1 LRPTLLRWPQE
12 GIVPISHTRDTAGP
26 MARSVADL
34 ALLDGIITGAAVE
47 EKPANLKGLRL
58 GVPRALFWDNLH
70 PDTAK
75 IAGEMLAA
83 LKKAGVELIEADI
96 PDAGALDAAAGFP
109 IALYETIVD
118 LNKYLAGH
126 GTGLDFAKVVDQVAS
141 PDVKGILSSLLGASA
156 VPEPAYREAL
166 TVHRPKLQRA
176 YADYFKRERVEA
188 AIFPTTPLPACKI
201 GDDETTMLN
210 GAAVPTF
217 PTFIRNTSPG
227 SVAGIPGL
235 SLAAGMTPAGL
246 PVGMELDAAEGMD
259 RRLLAIG
266 LAIEPLL
273 PKLPPPRLD

>member
-1 LRPTLLRWPQE
+1 
-12 GIVPISHTRDTAGP
+12 
-26 MARSVADL
+26 
-34 ALLDGIITGAAVE
+34 
-47 EKPANLKGLRL
+47 
-58 GVPRALFWDNLH
+58 VPRGLFYENLH

-75 IAGEMLAA
+75 IAADTLAT
-83 LKKAGVELIEADI
+83 LKKAGVELVEADI
-96 PDAGALDAAAGFP
+96 PDVGALDQAAGFP

-126 GTGLDFAKVVDQVAS
+126 KTGLDFAKVVAEVAS
-141 PDVKGILSSLLGASA
+141 PDVKGILSSLLGEMA

-166 TVHRPKLQRA
+166 SMHRPKLQRA

-201 GDDETTMLN
+201 GDDDTTMLN

-217 PTFIRNTSPG
+217 FTFIRNTSPG

-235 SLAAGMTPAGL
+235 SLAAGLTPAGL
-246 PVGMELDAAEGMD
+246 PVGMELDGPEGSD

-266 LAIEPLL
+266 LALEPIL
-273 PKLPPPRLD
+273 PKMPPPHLG